1 MVLLVGPNENMQ
13 RGGSKGRGRDER
25 SETDGADSNG
35 VARFEFTIPSDY
47 TASQEIQDKIMSDVN
62 QRGYNSQTVFAIKL
76 ALEEAMMNAI
86 KHGNRRDEK
95 KKVHVEASVNSRQ
108 AEIVVEDEGP
118 GFNRRSVPDPTLP
131 ENLEKCSGRGI
142 HLIEAYAHEVEW
154 SKGGR
159 RVRMVIHDGPDVLP
173 RR

>member
-1 MVLLVGPNENMQ
+1 MQ
-13 RGGSKGRGRDER
+13 RGGSKVRGRE
-25 SETDGADSNG
+25 GQSNG
-35 VARFEFTIPSDY
+35 DGPDANGAARFDFTIYSEY
-47 TASQEIQDKIMSDVN
+47 GASQEIQDKIMFDVN
-62 QRGYNSQTVFAIKL
+62 RRGFNSQTVFAIKL

-95 KKVHVEASVNSRQ
+95 KKVHVEANVNSKQ

-118 GFNRRSVPDPTLP
+118 GFSRRSVPDPTLP

-154 SKGGR
+154 RKGGR

>member
-1 MVLLVGPNENMQ
+1 MQ
-13 RGGSKGRGRDER
+13 RGGSKVRGRDER
-25 SETDGADSNG
+25 SDSDGPDSNG
-35 VARFEFTIPSDY
+35 AARFEFTIPSDY
-47 TASQEIQDKIMSDVN
+47 TASQEIQDKIMFDVN
-62 QRGYNSQTVFAIKL
+62 RRGYNSQTVFAIKL

-95 KKVHVEASVNSRQ
+95 KKVHVEANVNSRE

-142 HLIEAYAHEVEW
+142 HLIEAYVHEVEW

-159 RVRMVIHDGPDVLP
+159 RVRMIIRDGPDLHP

>member
-1 MVLLVGPNENMQ
+1 MQ
-13 RGGSKGRGRDER
+13 RGGSKGRGWNER
-25 SETDGADSNG
+25 SDTERAEANG
-35 VARFEFTIPSDY
+35 VARFNFTIPSDY
-47 TASQEIQDKIMSDVN
+47 NASQEIQDKIMSDVN
-62 QRGYNSQTVFAIKL
+62 RRGYNSQTVFAIKL

-95 KKVHVEASVNSRQ
+95 KKVRIEANVNSQQ
-108 AEIVVEDEGP
+108 AEIVVEDEGA

-159 RVRMVIHDGPDVLP
+159 RLRIVIHDGPDLHP
-173 RR
+173 RH

>member
-1 MVLLVGPNENMQ
+1 MVFKRVHGMHRLIRLEFTSAFEMLDFVQVVNDHI
-13 RGGSKGRGRDER
+13 GRGVGFDE
-25 SETDGADSNG
+25 DSIHWIG
-35 VARFEFTIPSDY
+35 VAIRECVI
-47 TASQEIQDKIMSDVN
+47 
-62 QRGYNSQTVFAIKL
+62 
-76 ALEEAMMNAI
+76 NAI

-95 KKVHVEASVNSRQ
+95 KKVHVEANVNSKQ

-118 GFNRRSVPDPTLP
+118 GFSRRSVPDPTLP

-142 HLIEAYAHEVEW
+142 HLIEAYVHEVEW

-173 RR
+173 RG